1 MRSNKPVMAPKRTK
15 KCIREYLLYSKIGLY
30 QVGNLISQDIITV
43 NKVSDWQITNLGMVV
58 LTHHSEWF
66 RILKAMKLKFILIVT
81 YLITDLHQVT
91 TALDN
96 RRREEKE
103 SVEPVMRQ
111 LEAQTQSF
119 QAMTERLSS
128 NIMADFEVMLQK
140 QLSSS
145 IEG

>member
-1 MRSNKPVMAPKRTK
+1 MSGLEFFKQCNSNLFYK
-15 KCIREYLLYSKIGLY
+15 
-30 QVGNLISQDIITV
+30 
-43 NKVSDWQITNLGMVV
+43 
-58 LTHHSEWF
+58 
-66 RILKAMKLKFILIVT
+66 IVT

-103 SVEPVMRQ
+103 SLEPVMRQ

>member
-1 MRSNKPVMAPKRTK
+1 MQTYNNS
-15 KCIREYLLYSKIGLY
+15 
-30 QVGNLISQDIITV
+30 
-43 NKVSDWQITNLGMVV
+43 
-58 LTHHSEWF
+58 
-66 RILKAMKLKFILIVT
+66 IL
-81 YLITDLHQVT
+81 TDLQQVT

-103 SVEPVMRQ
+103 SINPVMQQ
-111 LEAQTQSF
+111 LDAQTKTF

-140 QLSSS
+140 QLNSS

>member
-1 MRSNKPVMAPKRTK
+1 MPLSN
-15 KCIREYLLYSKIGLY
+15 
-30 QVGNLISQDIITV
+30 Q
-43 NKVSDWQITNLGMVV
+43 SD
-58 LTHHSEWF
+58 
-66 RILKAMKLKFILIVT
+66 AKLKPIVT
-81 YLITDLHQVT
+81 WSHAFTCVWLRLHVFALSSDRFLLLFSSFVIGQSDYFGFGLLHSIKLKTALFRMVTYFYTDLHQVT

-103 SVEPVMRQ
+103 SLDPVMRQ
-111 LEAQTQSF
+111 LESQTQSF

-140 QLSSS
+140 QLASS

>member
-1 MRSNKPVMAPKRTK
+1 MLCLFS
-15 KCIREYLLYSKIGLY
+15 IILLYSLV
-30 QVGNLISQDIITV
+30 QISLPTFYD
-43 NKVSDWQITNLGMVV
+43 
-58 LTHHSEWF
+58 
-66 RILKAMKLKFILIVT
+66 
-81 YLITDLHQVT
+81 TDLQQVT

-96 RRREEKE
+96 RRKEEKDSLE
-103 SVEPVMRQ
+103 QVMRQ
-111 LEAQTQSF
+111 LESQKQSF